1 MLKIN
6 GISIDKPIKKAIF
19 NDNSGLEADSME
31 LVIDTDEIR
40 LFDKNIVYSE
50 SGNFSSAI
58 MYVDDWAIIGG
69 NLYIYSKK
77 YENEIKK
84 EYVFKDGNFDSIV
97 GEICDKEGFEYIG
110 NHSEQYKRYDYIYS
124 KGKSSLGLI
133 CELAMLENKRI
144 KLKGKKL
151 FIVDLG
157 YEKDIEQVVLSAEN
171 GTEHNHE
178 RINRLG
184 VLRRGS
190 VGWAKDESVKNDI
203 EKIIYTYNADDIYTA
218 RRWAR
223 GLLNAENMGKEKVV
237 FDTDTRLTA
246 LDKIYVSG
254 NLAPEDYYMIS
265 KVSTDIL
272 KGEST
277 VTAER
282 MREIAI

>member
-40 LFDKNIVYSE
+40 LFDKNIVYFE
-50 SGNFSSAI
+50 NGNFSSGI

-110 NHSEQYKRYDYIYS
+110 NANEQYKRYDYIYS

-151 FIVDLG
+151 FIVDIG
-157 YEKDIEQVVLSAEN
+157 YEKDIKQVVLSAEN
-171 GTEHNHE
+171 GTYNNYEK
-178 RINRLG
+178 INRLG
-184 VLRRGS
+184 VLSRGS

-237 FDTDTRLTA
+237 FDTNTQLTA
-246 LDKIYVSG
+246 LDKIYISG
-254 NLAPEDYYMIS
+254 SLAPEDYYMIS
-265 KVSTDIL
+265 KVITDIL

>member
-40 LFDKNIVYSE
+40 LFDKNIVYFE
-50 SGNFSSAI
+50 NGNFSSGI

-110 NHSEQYKRYDYIYS
+110 NANEQYKRYDYIYS

-151 FIVDLG
+151 FIVDIG
-157 YEKDIEQVVLSAEN
+157 YEKDIKQVVLSAEN
-171 GTEHNHE
+171 GTYNNYEK
-178 RINRLG
+178 INRLG
-184 VLRRGS
+184 VLSRGS

-237 FDTDTRLTA
+237 FDTNTQLTA
-246 LDKIYVSG
+246 LDKIYISG
-254 NLAPEDYYMIS
+254 SLAPEDYYMIS

>member
-6 GISIDKPIKKAIF
+6 GISIDQPIKKAIF

-40 LFDKNIVYSE
+40 LFDKNIVYFE
-50 SGNFSSAI
+50 NGNFSSGI

-69 NLYIYSKK
+69 SLYIYSKK

-110 NHSEQYKRYDYIYS
+110 NANEQYKRYDYIYS

-151 FIVDLG
+151 FIVDIG
-157 YEKDIEQVVLSAEN
+157 YEKDIKQVVLSAEN
-171 GTEHNHE
+171 GTYNNYEK
-178 RINRLG
+178 INRLG
-184 VLRRGS
+184 VLSRGS

-237 FDTDTRLTA
+237 FDTNTQLTA
-246 LDKIYVSG
+246 LDKIYISG
-254 NLAPEDYYMIS
+254 DLAPEDYYMIS

>member
-31 LVIDTDEIR
+31 LAIDTDEIR
-40 LFDKNIVYSE
+40 LFDKNIVYFE
-50 SGNFSSAI
+50 NGNFSSGI

-110 NHSEQYKRYDYIYS
+110 NDNEQYRRYDYIYS

-151 FIVDLG
+151 FIVDIG
-157 YEKDIEQVVLSAEN
+157 YEKDIKQVVLSAEN
-171 GTEHNHE
+171 GTYNNYEK
-178 RINRLG
+178 INRLG
-184 VLRRGS
+184 VLSRGS

-237 FDTDTRLTA
+237 FDTNTQLTA
-246 LDKIYVSG
+246 LDKIYISG
-254 NLAPEDYYMIS
+254 SLAPEDYYMIS
-265 KVSTDIL
+265 RVSTDIL